1 MFKKVLCLFML
12 LSISIGLFGCAEDKA
27 VSDKTVSQQENIP
40 INIVDINGDEEY
52 KKFYE
57 EHAKKIKSACEKL
70 GLDAQVDGSSIRV
83 NEVDDSWMDIN
94 MYTEGNKANLS
105 IYAMKGNEKS
115 IDKVFSEVVSIV
127 NSYFNYN
134 FKEEKIKESLDENG
148 TYFFSKGDSEEDY
161 ASFSLNDSV
170 AEFDICLANLSNVS
184 EEPLTNYITKEEAEK
199 YNIYDNGK
207 LDKLLSD
214 FNLSTSDIS
223 VDTIES
229 NYIDDLSVYFI
240 EPDIELVHNYS
251 LYNGELY
258 SGNQFRIYV
267 DSKESIKER
276 FNSED
281 VKNMFAAIY
290 DDKEIYD
297 KILEKISSTNMDIP
311 EESTLDFD
319 VDSLG
324 TIKVSIYDDMYDDG
338 TGYYYISVD
347 YKSEVK

>member
-12 LSISIGLFGCAEDKA
+12 LSVSIGLFGCAEGKS
-27 VSDKTVSQQENIP
+27 VSDKAFSEQENIP

-57 EHAKKIKSACEKL
+57 DHAKKIKGACEKL

-94 MYTEGNKANLS
+94 VYTEDNKARLS
-105 IYAMKGNEKS
+105 IYAMKGNDKS

-127 NSYFNYN
+127 NSYFNYS

-170 AEFDICLANLSNVS
+170 AEFNIYLANLSNVS
-184 EEPLTNYITKEEAEK
+184 EEPLTYYITKEESEK

-223 VDTIES
+223 VDTIEPG
-229 NYIDDLSVYFI
+229 YIDNLSVYFI
-240 EPDIELVHNYS
+240 DPDIELVHNYS
-251 LYNGELY
+251 LYNEELY
-258 SGNQFRIYV
+258 SGNEFRVYV
-267 DSKESIKER
+267 DKNKDIKDR

-281 VKNMFAAIY
+281 IKNMFITLY
-290 DDKEIYD
+290 DNTEIYD
-297 KILEKISSTNMDIP
+297 KILEKISSTNMDIL

-319 VDSLG
+319 IDSLG
-324 TIKVSIYDDMYDDG
+324 TTKVSIYDDMYDDG

-347 YKSEVK
+347 YEAEVK